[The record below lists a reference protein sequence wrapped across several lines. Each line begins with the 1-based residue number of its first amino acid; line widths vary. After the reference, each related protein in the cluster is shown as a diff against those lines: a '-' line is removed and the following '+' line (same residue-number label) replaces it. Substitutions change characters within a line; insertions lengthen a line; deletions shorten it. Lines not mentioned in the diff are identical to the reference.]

1 MSAHST
7 SPVSVTTSFSDV
19 YSALMSLSTAD
30 VLAVAGDNVAPSVVE
45 AFPVE
50 APALPDDMSELTYD
64 EASIEAGES
73 LVSCS
78 SGYQSVVFLATPP
91 VRRRGVV
98 EVIDLTLPLVTCEL
112 SPPKRR
118 RVVEV
123 IDLTED

>member
-1 MSAHST
+1 M
-7 SPVSVTTSFSDV
+7 
-19 YSALMSLSTAD
+19 
-30 VLAVAGDNVAPSVVE
+30 LAVAADNVAPVVVE
-45 AFPVE
+45 ALPVE
-50 APALPDDMSELTYD
+50 APALPDDISEITFD
-64 EASIEAGES
+64 EASVEAGVS

-91 VRRRGVV
+91 VRRRQ
-98 EVIDLTLPLVTCEL
+98 VIDLTLPLVTCEL